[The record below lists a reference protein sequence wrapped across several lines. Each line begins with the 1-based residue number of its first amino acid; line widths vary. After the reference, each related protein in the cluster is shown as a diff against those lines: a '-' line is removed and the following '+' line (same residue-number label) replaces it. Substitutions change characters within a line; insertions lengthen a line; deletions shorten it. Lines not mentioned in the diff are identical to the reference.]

1 MALRFHA
8 RRKILRK
15 FRLSSRIR
23 PARYRAKAALLN
35 SRTTPSK
42 ELTGHVII
50 YSHVVYSARQNTESF
65 KFLLTS
71 DFSFTTRDRLCA
83 SKDAYLNNFFP
94 TLYIEEIRE
103 TTLWSEQSVFWNC
116 SLNFSTGDVRW
127 NLSHPRFDTYIVQNT
142 FKYAE
147 DWLRS

>member
-42 ELTGHVII
+42 ELTDTSQFIVTWCTQRAKTL
-50 YSHVVYSARQNTESF
+50 SHSSF
-65 KFLLTS
+65 VDKRFFLP
-71 DFSFTTRDRLCA
+71 TRGRLCA
-83 SKDAYLNNFFP
+83 SEDAYLNNFFP
-94 TLYIEEIRE
+94 TLYIKEIRE
-103 TTLWSEQSVFWNC
+103 TTLWSEQSVPWNC

-127 NLSHPRFDTYIVQNT
+127 NRSHPRFDTYIVQNT

-147 DWLRS
+147 DWLRN

>member
-71 DFSFTTRDRLCA
+71 DFSFHLGA
-83 SKDAYLNNFFP
+83 GYAAYLNNFFP
-94 TLYIEEIRE
+94 TLYIEEITE
-103 TTLWSEQSVFWNC
+103 TTL
-116 SLNFSTGDVRW
+116 
-127 NLSHPRFDTYIVQNT
+127 
-142 FKYAE
+142 
-147 DWLRS
+147 